1 MNTLLW
7 HWSQSR
13 PHIWFLRLRRRVPAA
28 VLGKSWSLKQVQGC
42 VLPGWGELVEKC
54 FQACLKTGTWI
65 YQVKEKYGALRFYIG
80 SAPQWV
86 NNLIHWAEV
95 DSQKTCEIC
104 GQPGRARGEYWI
116 KTLCDAC
123 LFPPGQALRRRAL
136 RQRQPAGG

>member
-7 HWSQSR
+7 HWYQSR

-28 VLGKSWSLKQVQGC
+28 VLGKSWSLKQVQGW
-42 VLPGWGELVEKC
+42 VLPGGGELVEKC

-86 NNLIHWAEV
+86 NNLIHWAQV

-104 GQPGRARGEYWI
+104 GQTCGRLTSGGRSSFSAAS
-116 KTLCDAC
+116 T
-123 LFPPGQALRRRAL
+123 RRTSAAPISIWRSSRNAI
-136 RQRQPAGG
+136 